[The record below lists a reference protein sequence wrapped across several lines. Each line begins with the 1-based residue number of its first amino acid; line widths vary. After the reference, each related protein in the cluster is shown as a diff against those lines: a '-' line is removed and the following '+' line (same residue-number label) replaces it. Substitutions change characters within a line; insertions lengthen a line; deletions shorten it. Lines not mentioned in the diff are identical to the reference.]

1 MSVRT
6 HPLSLTLVYGLSA
19 ESGSPTTDL
28 LATLLHSAAKR
39 GLAHLQ
45 RYLAVLAWAKCQK
58 VVERMALLEL

>member
-19 ESGSPTTDL
+19 E
-28 LATLLHSAAKR
+28 SAAKR

-58 VVERMALLEL
+58 DVERMALMEL

>member
-1 MSVRT
+1 MSIRT

-45 RYLAVLAWAKCQK
+45 RYLAVLDWAKCQK
-58 VVERMALLEL
+58 DVERMALMEL